1 MEDRFNKNYLSV
13 LITAALFSSSLY
25 GAGAMA
31 AGIAVD
37 PSAPANQQAII
48 TQTANG
54 LPQVNIQTPSS
65 AGVSRNKYSQFD
77 VSKKGVILNNSASNV
92 QTQLAGW
99 VQGNSLLAGGTARII
114 LNEVNS
120 QQPSYLNGPMEIA
133 GSKAQL
139 VIANPAGI
147 SCDGCGFINAD
158 RSTLTTGRALM
169 NNGQLNGE
177 PVFQKAQLLQP
188 LQLFISALFHFNIAR
203 KGRIAVRVQPDVTDN
218 RGQGFRLAQGIFLT
232 NGRDNVF

>member
-1 MEDRFNKNYLSV
+1 MEDRFNRKYLSI
-13 LITAALFSSSLY
+13 LISVALCGASLY
-25 GAGAMA
+25 QDNLLA

-77 VSKKGVILNNSASNV
+77 VDKNGVILNNSANNV

-120 QQPSYLNGPMEIA
+120 QHPSYLNGPMEIA

-169 NNGQLNGE
+169 NNGQLSGFLVERGN
-177 PVFQKAQLLQP
+177 
-188 LQLFISALFHFNIAR
+188 ISIDGAGLDDSATAYTDSKSRVSQCRYLGKQSHCHYR
-203 KGRIAVRVQPDVTDN
+203 KKPC
-218 RGQGFRLAQGIFLT
+218 
-232 NGRDNVF
+232 